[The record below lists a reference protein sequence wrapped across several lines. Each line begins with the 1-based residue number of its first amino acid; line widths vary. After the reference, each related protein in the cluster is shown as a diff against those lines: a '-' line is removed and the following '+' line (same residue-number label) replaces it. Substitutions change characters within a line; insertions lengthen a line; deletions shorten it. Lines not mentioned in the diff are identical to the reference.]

1 MVVLVADVSTCPSLL
16 SPLEFTHNSSV
27 SGILDAAGMLSL
39 KETKLAASCWM
50 DVIDIVEPM
59 LPYFLNLFLLIILA

>member
-16 SPLEFTHNSSV
+16 SFLEFTHNSSV

-39 KETKLAASCWM
+39 KKTKLAASCWM
-50 DVIDIVEPM
+50 DVIDIV
-59 LPYFLNLFLLIILA
+59 